1 MSLSYTWWKKSVYNN
16 FRAFFIIFDQA
27 NACASMCSLVEIHNT
42 YHVTWF
48 WECPLKEKNKIS
60 LICFV
65 YLNLKKLAHNFNHML
80 LLIFVFIFVYIF
92 FVWRHMV
99 CTLICWFWNL
109 ILGTTCHQIKWR
121 KTWWTNDQLTLKPCS
136 SEAFGLAGKQL
147 SHFQWYPQ
155 GTLRNGRLF

>member
-65 YLNLKKLAHNFNHML
+65 YLNSNKTCTQFQSRAFVIICVYLCVHILCLASHGLHVD
-80 LLIFVFIFVYIF
+80 LLILELDFGD
-92 FVWRHMV
+92 
-99 CTLICWFWNL
+99 NL
-109 ILGTTCHQIKWR
+109 PPDQVEEDLMDKWSA
-121 KTWWTNDQLTLKPCS
+121 D
-136 SEAFGLAGKQL
+136 SEALVQSSLVLVL
-147 SHFQWYPQ
+147 SRPVMILSWSVLIQSMS
-155 GTLRNGRLF
+155 LMS